1 MSKNFNK
8 LLVGEQVEFINEE
21 LKKNSNIS
29 LKKIYKNF
37 GLNKVKIN
45 DKFLHAGYEY
55 DADHRA
61 YIKVSVMQKD
71 NKDIINIKN
80 KEIEVD
86 SAVNKNSKTLDI
98 NRLENIEETL
108 KEVKELLELKDS
120 LKEVVQEYNKNKNVI
135 DIPGPAELK
144 IDIDSFESTL
154 SNRVI
159 KVYDN
164 INKDW
169 IKFCKKNK
177 QFKMQDLYSQA
188 LKEFIEKYN

>member
-1 MSKNFNK
+1 MSKNFK
-8 LLVGEQVEFINEE
+8 ELPVYKQVEFINNELGKNNNVN
-21 LKKNSNIS
+21 LKKVCRDFGVN
-29 LKKIYKNF
+29 KI
-37 GLNKVKIN
+37 KIN
-45 DKFLHAGYEY
+45 DKFSKAGYEY
-55 DADHRA
+55 NVDHRA

-86 SAVNKNSKTLDI
+86 PVANKNTKTLDI
-98 NRLENIEETL
+98 NRLENIEKTL

-120 LKEVVQEYNKNKNVI
+120 LKEVVQEYNKNKNII

-144 IDIDSFESTL
+144 IDIDSFKGTL

-188 LKEFIEKYN
+188 LKEFIEKYS

>member
-8 LLVGEQVEFINEE
+8 LLVDEQVKFINEE
-21 LKKNSNIS
+21 LKKNNNIS
-29 LKKIYKNF
+29 LKKVCKNF
-37 GLNKVKIN
+37 GLNKVKLN
-45 DKFLHAGYEY
+45 DKFYGGGYEY

-61 YIKVSVMQKD
+61 YIKVSVMQKN
-71 NKDIINIKN
+71 NKDISNIKN

-86 SAVNKNSKTLDI
+86 PAVNKNYKTLDI
-98 NRLENIEETL
+98 NRLENIEKAL

-120 LKEVVQEYNKNKNVI
+120 LKEVVQEYNKNKNII

>member
-8 LLVGEQVEFINEE
+8 LQVDEQVKFINKE

-29 LKKIYKNF
+29 LKKVCKNF
-37 GLNKVKIN
+37 GLNKVKLN
-45 DKFLHAGYEY
+45 DKFYGRGYEY

-71 NKDIINIKN
+71 NKDISNIKN

-86 SAVNKNSKTLDI
+86 PVVNKNTKTLDI
-98 NRLENIEETL
+98 NRLENIEKTL

-120 LKEVVQEYNKNKNVI
+120 LKEVVQEYNKNKNII
-135 DIPGPAELK
+135 DIPGPEELK
-144 IDIDSFESTL
+144 IDIDSFKGTL

-188 LKEFIEKYN
+188 LKEFIEKYS

>member
-1 MSKNFNK
+1 MSKNFK
-8 LLVGEQVEFINEE
+8 ELPIYKQVEFINNE
-21 LKKNSNIS
+21 LKKNGNVN
-29 LKKIYKNF
+29 LKKVCKDF
-37 GLNKVKIN
+37 GINKIKIN
-45 DKFLHAGYEY
+45 DKFFKAGYKY
-55 DADHRA
+55 DIDHRA

-86 SAVNKNSKTLDI
+86 SVANKNTKTLDI
-98 NRLENIEETL
+98 NRLENIEKTL
-108 KEVKELLELKDS
+108 NEVKELLKLKDS
-120 LKEVVQEYNKNKNVI
+120 LKEVVQEYNKNKNII

-144 IDIDSFESTL
+144 IDIDSFKGTL

-188 LKEFIEKYN
+188 LNEFIKKYS